1 MKVYLAIK
9 YHPDNQNW
17 ALIEQI
23 LLALEKRGFETVCIT
38 RDVEQWGQVHFA
50 APELMKRTFAEIEA
64 SDLVV
69 VDLTE
74 KGVGVGIEAGYAYAR
89 GIPIITI
96 ARKGSDISTT
106 LAGIS
111 QHIFLYDELDNL
123 THLFDTSENLQG
135 LALRSLE

>member
-1 MKVYLAIK
+1 MKIYLAVK
-9 YHPDNQNW
+9 YHSDNQNR

-23 LLALEKRGFETVCIT
+23 SAVLEKQGFETVCIT
-38 RDVEQWGQVHFA
+38 RDIEQWGQIHFTA
-50 APELMKRTFAEIEA
+50 SELMKRTFAEIEA

-74 KGVGVGIEAGYAYAR
+74 KGVGVGIEAGYANAR

-111 QHIFLYDELDNL
+111 QQVFLYDGFDEL
-123 THLFDTSENLQG
+123 
-135 LALRSLE
+135 LRFFQPLSAD